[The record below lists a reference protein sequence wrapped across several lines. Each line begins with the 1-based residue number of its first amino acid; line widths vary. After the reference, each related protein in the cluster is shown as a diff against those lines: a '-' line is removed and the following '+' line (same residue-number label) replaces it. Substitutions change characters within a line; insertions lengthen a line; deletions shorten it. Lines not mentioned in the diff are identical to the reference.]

1 MDDPANAPMEM
12 LAGSLR
18 KTGLTILPNP
28 TRMRIAILEDD
39 RSQLEL
45 FTHWLTLAQHHAVS
59 FERGEDLMVSI
70 GQERFEMLILDWNLP
85 DASGI
90 DILTRVRQTSKVPVL
105 FCTARGEQDDVVQAL
120 RAGADDYLIKPVR
133 RLELSARID
142 SVARRA
148 NRVHAKDEVF
158 EVNNLRVDCRARAMS
173 RQDTR
178 FDLSDKDFDLA
189 VLFLR
194 NIGRLLSRRYIHE
207 AVWGTIGAVTSR
219 TLDTHVSRIRSKLG
233 LIPNNGWQ
241 LKGVYGHGY
250 RLEQVSG
257 DGAGKKPEVIL

>member
-1 MDDPANAPMEM
+1 MDDPANALIEM

-18 KTGLTILPNP
+18 KTGLTTLPSP

-105 FCTARGEQDDVVQAL
+105 FCTARGEQDDVV
-120 RAGADDYLIKPVR
+120 P
-133 RLELSARID
+133 SPT
-142 SVARRA
+142 
-148 NRVHAKDEVF
+148 
-158 EVNNLRVDCRARAMS
+158 RARMITSSSQCVA
-173 RQDTR
+173 
-178 FDLSDKDFDLA
+178 LSY
-189 VLFLR
+189 LR
-194 NIGRLLSRRYIHE
+194 ES
-207 AVWGTIGAVTSR
+207 
-219 TLDTHVSRIRSKLG
+219 TL
-233 LIPNNGWQ
+233 
-241 LKGVYGHGY
+241 
-250 RLEQVSG
+250 
-257 DGAGKKPEVIL
+257 